1 MLCRRTC
8 KTATTLPSF
17 KRVIYLTTSIA
28 RLPFHRHFVHSLE
41 EVEKENPNK
50 KVAMRSHGVVAG
62 LVVSGAA
69 LINAGTVHITS
80 YAGTL
85 TTVQLDTAEDD
96 FAITRAAFQTPV
108 VTAECGANPGWLT
121 LAGDVLYCLDEGFG
135 KSNGSLTSFSVGP
148 AGQLTLLS
156 NVSTVAGPVSAVV
169 YGEGGKGLAIAG

>member
-1 MLCRRTC
+1 LLGYLFIRR
-8 KTATTLPSF
+8 
-17 KRVIYLTTSIA
+17 SI
-28 RLPFHRHFVHSLE
+28 HSLE

-69 LINAGTVHITS
+69 LINAATVHITS

-85 TTVQLDTAEDD
+85 TTVQLDTAEDG

-108 VTAECGANPGWLT
+108 STAECGANPGWLT

-135 KSNGSLTSFSVGP
+135 KPNGSLTSFSVGP

-156 NVSTVAGPVSAVV
+156 NVSTVAGPVSAVM